1 MEFRYCEEKISF
13 EDFFIFLQAVE
24 EDFVPSLLDRID
36 INAYY
41 NKINE
46 YATMVECY
54 CQEELVGLII
64 SYDNDVD
71 SRRGYVTFCAVKGD
85 YRGNN
90 IAGKLLERACTHAKA
105 QGMRVM
111 GLHTYNEI
119 AKRCYMKNGF
129 TIKESIFIKEY
140 NLTKYYLE
148 RKL

>member
-24 EDFVPSLLDRID
+24 EDFVPPLLDRID

-71 SRRGYVTFCAVKGD
+71 SCRGYTTFCAVKGG

-90 IAGKLLERACTHAKA
+90 IAGKLLERACTHAKNA
-105 QGMRVM
+105 RYACY
-111 GLHTYNEI
+111 GLAYI
-119 AKRCYMKNGF
+119 
-129 TIKESIFIKEY
+129 
-140 NLTKYYLE
+140 
-148 RKL
+148 